1 MSRPVRP
8 FLGESAES
16 RVQSRRRQL
25 LDQSFEWMADGQWR
39 DVSIARLCRE
49 VNLNKRYF
57 YESFADLEAVED
69 AVVEDLT
76 NELLGL
82 GLEAAA
88 QAQQQEM
95 DTDALARHVLGRC
108 LHWLAEEPRRARVLF
123 AKASDNPRARDQRN
137 RVIRQL
143 AQTLTQFGLA
153 YHGPRQPQVT
163 VTDEHEQLA
172 GLSAS
177 MLIGGTIES
186 ILRWIEGEIPL
197 SLDAFTDYTAR
208 FWVVLGNAAVEMALE
223 EAGDQT

>member
-1 MSRPVRP
+1 MPRPVRP

-16 RVQSRRRQL
+16 RVQSRRQQL
-25 LDQSFEWMADGQWR
+25 LAQSFAWMADGQWR

-69 AVVEDLT
+69 AVVEELT
-76 NELLGL
+76 NELMTL

-88 QAQQQEM
+88 DARQRDM

-108 LHWLAEEPRRARVLF
+108 IHWLADDPRRARVLF

-137 RVIRQL
+137 RVIRQM
-143 AQTLTQFGLA
+143 AQTLTQFGIA
-153 YHGPRQPQVT
+153 YHGPRQPEVT
-163 VTDEHEQLA
+163 VTEEHEQLA

-186 ILRWIEGEIPL
+186 ILRWIDGEIPM
-197 SLDAFTDYTAR
+197 SLEAFTDYTAR
-208 FWVVLGNAAVEMALE
+208 FWVVLGNAAVEMAVE
-223 EAGDQT
+223 KPGNTR